1 MDYRDIRRMFKAG
14 DDVRDAGLVTPP
26 DVVRF
31 DDICYGPHGRENTL
45 DVYRPRA
52 AGEDTLPCIVSVHG
66 GGWVYGDK
74 ERYQYYCMDLARRGF
89 AVVNFT
95 YRLAPE
101 HPFPAA
107 VEDTNAVFTWLT
119 AHAGDYGV
127 DMGRLFMVGDSAG
140 GQLACQYA
148 AMVTNPAYA
157 ALFGLE
163 IPPIRFRAVALNCG
177 QYRVRPEREW
187 DVSSYATLGAY
198 LGPDPDKFLPQ
209 MDTLSHITPAFP
221 PAYVMTSQYD
231 FLRDQAGPLCDVLKA
246 QGVPYVYKC
255 WGEEGQEHMAHVF
268 HLNMRLKEAD
278 ACNQEECEFFLNQ
291 I

>member
-1 MDYRDIRRMFKAG
+1 MDYRDIRKMFKAG

-31 DDICYGPHGRENTL
+31 DDICYGPHGRDNGL

-52 AGEDTLPCIVSVHG
+52 AGEETLPVIVSVHG

-74 ERYQYYCMDLARRGF
+74 ERYQYYCMDLACRGF

-107 VEDTNAVFTWLT
+107 VEDTNAVFTWLA
-119 AHAGDYGV
+119 AHAGEYGI
-127 DMGRLFMVGDSAG
+127 DMDKLFMVGDSAG

-148 AMVTNPAYA
+148 AMVTDPDYA
-157 ALFGLE
+157 ALFDVE

-177 QYRVRPEREW
+177 QYQVRPEREW
-187 DVSSYATLGAY
+187 DPASYATLGAY
-198 LGPDPDKFLPQ
+198 LGPDPDKYLPQ
-209 MDTLSHITPAFP
+209 MDTLGHITPAFP
-221 PAYVMTSQYD
+221 PAYVMTSRYD
-231 FLRDQAGPLCDVLKA
+231 FLRDQAGPLCDKLRE

-255 WGEEGQEHMAHVF
+255 WGEAGQEHMAHVF
-268 HLNMRLKEAD
+268 HLNMRLPEAD
-278 ACNQEECEFFLNQ
+278 ACNQEECDFFLSQ
-291 I
+291 V

>member
-1 MDYRDIRRMFKAG
+1 MDYRDIRKMFKAG

-31 DDICYGPHGRENTL
+31 DDLCYGPHGRDNGL

-52 AGEDTLPCIVSVHG
+52 AGEETLPVIVSVHG

-107 VEDTNAVFTWLT
+107 VEDTNAVFTWLA
-119 AHAGDYGV
+119 AHAGECGI
-127 DMGRLFMVGDSAG
+127 DMDKLFMVGDSAG

-148 AMVTNPAYA
+148 AMVTDPDYA
-157 ALFGLE
+157 ALFDVE

-177 QYRVRPEREW
+177 QYQVRPEREW
-187 DVSSYATLGAY
+187 DPASYATLGAY
-198 LGPDPDKFLPQ
+198 LGPDPDKYLPQ
-209 MDTLSHITPAFP
+209 MDTLGHITPAFP
-221 PAYVMTSQYD
+221 PAYVMTSRYD
-231 FLRDQAGPLCDVLKA
+231 FLRDQAGPLCDKLRE

-255 WGEEGQEHMAHVF
+255 WGEAGQEHMAHVF
-268 HLNMRLKEAD
+268 HLNMRLPEAD
-278 ACNQEECEFFLNQ
+278 ACNQEECDFFLSQ
-291 I
+291 V

>member
-1 MDYRDIRRMFKAG
+1 MDYRDIRKMFKAG

-31 DDICYGPHGRENTL
+31 DDLCYGPHGRDNGL

-52 AGEDTLPCIVSVHG
+52 AGVETLPVIVSVHG

-74 ERYQYYCMDLARRGF
+74 ERYQYYCMDLACRGF

-107 VEDTNAVFTWLT
+107 VEDTNAVFTWLA
-119 AHAGDYGV
+119 AHAGEYGI
-127 DMGRLFMVGDSAG
+127 DMDKLFMVGDSAG

-148 AMVTNPAYA
+148 AMVTDPDYA
-157 ALFGLE
+157 ALFDVE

-177 QYRVRPEREW
+177 QYQVRPEREW
-187 DVSSYATLGAY
+187 DPASYATLGAY
-198 LGPDPDKFLPQ
+198 LGPDPDKYLPQ
-209 MDTLSHITPAFP
+209 MDTLGHITPAFP
-221 PAYVMTSQYD
+221 PAYVMTSRYD
-231 FLRDQAGPLCDVLKA
+231 FLRDQAGPLCDKLRE

-255 WGEEGQEHMAHVF
+255 WGEAGQEHMAHVF
-268 HLNMRLKEAD
+268 HLNMRLPEAD
-278 ACNQEECEFFLNQ
+278 ACNQEECDFFLSQ
-291 I
+291 V